1 MQQIF
6 NILALLPGYLIISAL
21 LFVIFPTIMAILL
34 RYALFKHLHHLRDK
48 AQKLI
53 GGFNLESIPKMI
65 SKLEHRFIDSHHN
78 REQINTAA
86 IIESVY
92 SQEKFY
98 FFGRY
103 LGCEFIDDLCQILP
117 NLLLAFGLLGTFL
130 GITLNL
136 SGLSQTITQID
147 INNVKNL
154 VEELNKPLQGMGVAF
169 TASLLAIACSAL
181 LTVFNLS
188 WNTNI
193 VKSSLLSTVEDY
205 IDNIYLPKIQPVN
218 LIEEETNQ
226 LSQNFEEMLDKLGNT
241 IELSMTKAFSRIE
254 IVISN
259 D

>member
-6 NILALLPGYLIISAL
+6 SILALLPSYLVISAL

-34 RYALFKHLHHLRDK
+34 RYTLYRHLHHLRDQ
-48 AQKLI
+48 AHKLI
-53 GGFNLESIPKMI
+53 GGFDLESIPKMI
-65 SKLEHRFIDSHHN
+65 SKLERRFIDSHNN
-78 REQINTAA
+78 REINTASV
-86 IIESVY
+86 IEGVY

-98 FFGRY
+98 FFGKY
-103 LGCEFIDDLCQILP
+103 LGCDFIDDLCNIIP

-136 SGLSQTITQID
+136 AGLSQTITQID
-147 INNVKNL
+147 VNNVKNL

-193 VKSSLLSTVEDY
+193 VKSSLLSAVEDY
-205 IDNIYLPKIQPVN
+205 IDNIYLPKIQPIN
-218 LIEEETNQ
+218 LIDEETNQ
-226 LSQNFEEMLDKLGNT
+226 LSQNFEEMLEQLGKT
-241 IELSMTKAFSRIE
+241 IEMSMTKAFARIE
-254 IVISN
+254 IVASN